1 MAVHSG
7 NRCLVEHCQGS
18 KPQDA
23 YEKGSGYFWAS
34 HQRKDDYVLIK
45 FKAPTTVRKVFVDTD
60 SYEARNSLLY
70 YGVLQA
76 SFVSTKGEAKTCQRF
91 KTLRKFRVG
100 KAEISLNQSRG
111 RVKSGKKS

>member
-45 FKAPTTVRKVFVDTD
+45 FKAPTAVRKVFVDTG